1 MLNSAGSGTVPV
13 EMNIFKGV
21 VRCAECGETLRYE
34 RRVSNK
40 KEIIRY
46 YCNNKNCNCTNTIKL
61 DRLSSVVIKELMTL
75 KRVILCHEIDF
86 LQKALEYDSSGKFIR
101 VDHTKE
107 IEKYNKRSDELDKYI
122 QVLFEQ
128 NIKGK
133 IPEATYDKMM
143 EKYLKEKNLLKEQ
156 IRALSIQDQNEINSS
171 SSYYNEAQLLVEQ
184 LKIINEENALETDT
198 LRTFIKWV
206 TVKTTKKENQYNKCN
221 YAFTFRYLRLDELI
235 KEFLQNEE

>member
-133 IPEATYDKMM
+133 IPETTYDKMM

-171 SSYYNEAQLLVEQ
+171 NHLSEAQLLINS
-184 LKIINEENALETDT
+184 LKEITEENVLETKT
-198 LRTFIKWV
+198 LRTFVKWI
-206 TVKTTKKENQYNKCN
+206 TIKTTKKEYYYNKCN

-235 KEFLQNEE
+235 KEFLENEE